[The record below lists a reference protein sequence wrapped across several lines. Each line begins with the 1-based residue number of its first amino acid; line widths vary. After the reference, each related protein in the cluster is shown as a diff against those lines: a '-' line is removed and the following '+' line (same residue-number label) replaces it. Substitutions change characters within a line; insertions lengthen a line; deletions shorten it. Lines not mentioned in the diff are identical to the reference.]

1 MKLIQKIGWIA
12 GLIPVLIACETYEMP
27 PVIEQTGATLSSPAP
42 GSALVLNVTKPD
54 EMIAFT
60 VTAADFGMPGE
71 VTYSLEMDLVGANF
85 ANAKELGTTKSNIIE
100 VKSSKLNDDLIS
112 KNLPVAVASDV
123 EFRVKASINQPLQP
137 IFGETSKLKV
147 TPYKVFVEY
156 PLLYVPGD
164 YQGWNPGNLNTT
176 LKSVNYNKTF
186 TGFIH
191 ILGGSGEFKFN
202 EEPNWVDGKNFGDN
216 GADGKLDNQADA
228 QNIKVTKFGTYE
240 VTVDMAAKTYSMSEP
255 KLWGIIGDATPKGW
269 DDETPMNFN
278 KDLNVLTITTDLK
291 AGKFKFRANKNW
303 DINFGGADGK
313 LTVNGADIPV
323 AEAGKYTITLD
334 FKNPGAVSYTLVKN

>member
-1 MKLIQKIGWIA
+1 MKLTQKIGWIA
-12 GLIPVLIACETYEMP
+12 ALIPTLFACDNYEMP
-27 PVIEQTGATLSSPAP
+27 PVIQQTGAALSSPAV
-42 GSALVLNVTKPD
+42 GSALVLNGNKPD
-54 EMIAFT
+54 DLIAFT
-60 VTAADFGMPGE
+60 VTAADFGIQGD
-71 VTYSLEMDLVGANF
+71 VTYALEMDLVGANF
-85 ANAKELGTTKSNIIE
+85 ANAKQLGTSMSNIIE
-100 VKSSKLNDDLIS
+100 VKTSQLNDDLIG
-112 KNLPVAVASDV
+112 KGLPVAVGSDV
-123 EFRVKASINQPLQP
+123 EFRVKASINQPLKP
-137 IFGETSKLKV
+137 IFGEISKLKV

-240 VTVDMAAKTYSMSEP
+240 VTVDMAAKTYTMSEA
-255 KLWGIIGDATPKGW
+255 KLWGIIGDSTPKGW

-303 DINFGGADGK
+303 DFNYGGSNGK
-313 LTVNGADIPV
+313 LTVNGADITV
-323 AEAGKYTITLD
+323 ADAGKYTITLN
-334 FKNPGAVSYTLVKN
+334 FKTPGEVSYTIVKI